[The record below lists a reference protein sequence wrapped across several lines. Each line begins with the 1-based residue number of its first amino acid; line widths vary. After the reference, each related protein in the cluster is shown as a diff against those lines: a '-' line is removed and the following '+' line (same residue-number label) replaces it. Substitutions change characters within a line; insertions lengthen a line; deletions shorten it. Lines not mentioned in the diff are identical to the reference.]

1 MSTKYE
7 NGHDDDVAQSEYEV
21 LEAFHSA
28 LEKVQEDLKK
38 RWALTAP
45 NESEL
50 REELYHELLGS
61 LSFERKLKAMLG
73 NGLIKR

>member
-1 MSTKYE
+1 MTDIEARRAKE
-7 NGHDDDVAQSEYEV
+7 LLEDEV
-21 LEAFHSA
+21 LKSA
-28 LEKVQEDLKK
+28 LDKVQEDLKK